1 MASEE
6 NAIFNGSND
15 LVVPPAAPKLRPQPS
30 LELLDTL
37 DLGVLP
43 FTSTA
48 DISRGDSAAH
58 AAASQALPARH
69 Y

>member
-1 MASEE
+1 MAGEE

-15 LVVPPAAPKLRPQPS
+15 LVVPPAAPKLRPQPA
-30 LELLDTL
+30 LELLDPL

-43 FTSTA
+43 FTSTV
-48 DISRGDSAAH
+48 DYSRGDSAAH
-58 AAASQALPARH
+58 AAASQALPAGH